1 MLAEA
6 ARAATTTVVAA
17 LQRASVATGADF
29 RYLLGTAIRESG
41 LQPQA
46 HSSHSSASGLFQFVE
61 QTWLSVV
68 KEFGAK
74 HGLGSY
80 ANVIQKGEDGRY
92 HAPDADD
99 RHAILSLRNDPQISA
114 IMAGEFTRKTQG
126 IMESKLGRPVCGGE
140 LYAGHLLGPGAA
152 CRLIRTNESSPGIAA
167 ADLFPKAAEAN
178 KSVFFNA
185 DGSAKSVREVYDWTV
200 AQPQTPTVAAASA
213 AAPATTASMAILD
226 TDTTAE
232 LFASMWGPRKSYFSS
247 TPSTTTQPFALTPA
261 ILDILST
268 VAKDRG
274 SS

>member
-17 LQRASVATGADF
+17 LQRASAATGVDF

-61 QTWLSVV
+61 QTWFSVM

-80 ANVIQKGEDGRY
+80 ANVIQKGDDGRY

-99 RHAILSLRNDPQISA
+99 RRAILLLRNDPQISA
-114 IMAGEFTRKTQG
+114 IMAGEYTRKTQG

-152 CRLIRTNESSPGIAA
+152 CRLIRTNELAPKTAA

-178 KSVFFNA
+178 QSVFFNA
-185 DGSAKSVREVYDWTV
+185 DGSAKSVREVYNWTV
-200 AQPQTPTVAAASA
+200 AQPRTSAVTAVSASA
-213 AAPATTASMAILD
+213 PAAVPSMAILD
-226 TDTTAE
+226 TDNTAA
-232 LFASMWGPRKSYFSS
+232 LFASMWGPQKHYFSS
-247 TPSTTTQPFALTPA
+247 SETPATQPIALTPA